1 MVDDVLAHDFNRNNN
16 PANDYED
23 DFYVNDLEKRLQ
35 QERMLK
41 NNLRATK
48 EQQKV
53 IGDRLTNQKTI
64 VQQIREFQT

>member
-1 MVDDVLAHDFNRNNN
+1 MVDDVLAHDFNHNNN
-16 PANDYED
+16 PNNDYQD
-23 DFYVNDLEKRLQ
+23 DFYVNDLEKRLH

-53 IGDRLTNQKTI
+53 IGERLNN
-64 VQQIREFQT
+64 